1 MTAAILGFLAPFLP
15 DVLGIGKGWM
25 DHKAEL
31 QMMEL
36 RLKNAS
42 QEHEWRLQE
51 IEIESA
57 SKDLMS
63 ARKQRESYGVQILNA
78 AHDAEHVV
86 SRWIFSAVFLVF
98 AGLDWFISSVRPTV
112 TYYVV
117 GLWGAVKVALIV
129 AAYRET
135 LDVIDALTRP
145 EIWTEFDQ
153 DVLLMILAFWFSDA
167 VLRRRKAGSR

>member
-15 DVLGIGKGWM
+15 DVVGIGKGWM
-25 DHKAEL
+25 DHKAEM

-36 RLKNAS
+36 RLKNAA

-51 IEIESA
+51 LEIESA
-57 SKDLMS
+57 GKDLRS

-78 AHDAEHVV
+78 AHDAENVV
-86 SRWIFSAVFLVF
+86 SRWVFNLVFITF
-98 AGLDWFISSVRPTV
+98 AGLDWLISSVRPTV
-112 TYYVV
+112 TYYIV
-117 GLWGAVKVALIV
+117 GLWGAIKVALIV

-135 LDVIDALTRP
+135 LDVIDALARP
-145 EIWTEFDQ
+145 EVWTEFDQ